1 MTVKTTKYIT
11 ISGTIVL
18 FIFLYFLI
26 SNGYLTDPMKLEM
39 MIESFGI
46 FAPIA
51 FLTLQIVQVIIPILP
66 GGVSSGIGVILFGPF
81 WGFVLNYTG
90 SMIGAII
97 AFLLVRKYGK
107 KFILKFT
114 EQATYDKYIGWLDK
128 GKKFD
133 IIFAIAIFVPGL
145 PDDLIC
151 MIAGL
156 TSISLKK
163 YTIITALFKPFSLLI
178 YSWGINEIILYLGN
192 LF

>member
-1 MTVKTTKYIT
+1 M
-11 ISGTIVL
+11 G
-18 FIFLYFLI
+18 F
-26 SNGYLTDPMKLEM
+26 
-39 MIESFGI
+39 

-107 KFILKFT
+107 KFILKST

-156 TSISLKK
+156 TSISFEKI
-163 YTIITALFKPFSLLI
+163 YHYNGIVQTFFVINLLM
-178 YSWGINEIILYLGN
+178 GN
-192 LF
+192 